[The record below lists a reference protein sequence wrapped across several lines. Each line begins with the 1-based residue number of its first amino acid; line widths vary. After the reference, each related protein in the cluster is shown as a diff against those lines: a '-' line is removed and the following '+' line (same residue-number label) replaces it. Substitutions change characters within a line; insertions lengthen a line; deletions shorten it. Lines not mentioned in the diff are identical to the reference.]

1 MAAAVLVGVTVF
13 QVFANRQHRI
23 NLAGAAVE
31 QRILAAH
38 QQMVNAAESLDAEAL
53 YANVIDS
60 PTFLLTDGQLLSRSA
75 ALEQTRAGFR
85 RLTRLKYAIRERHID
100 VLSPSLALVILT
112 GTIHSETRDGR
123 SAATEF
129 AQTQLLT
136 LREGRW
142 QVLHT
147 HQSNPAPRQR

>member
-1 MAAAVLVGVTVF
+1 MVAVSLY
-13 QVFANRQHRI
+13 QVFANRQQRI
-23 NLAGAAVE
+23 NLASSAVE
-31 QRILAAH
+31 QRILAAQ
-38 QQMVNAAESLDAEAL
+38 QQMVNAAESLDADAL
-53 YANVIDS
+53 YASVIDS
-60 PTFLLTDGQLLSRSA
+60 PIFLLTDGQFLSRSA

-85 RLTRLKYAIRERHID
+85 QLARLKYEFRERHVD

-112 GTIHSETRDGR
+112 GTIHSENKDGR
-123 SAATEF
+123 STATEF

-136 LREGRW
+136 LRDGRW

>member
-1 MAAAVLVGVTVF
+1 MVAVTVY
-13 QVFANRQHRI
+13 QVFANRQHRVD
-23 NLAGAAVE
+23 LASSAVE

-38 QQMVNAAESLDAEAL
+38 QQMVNAAESLDADAL
-53 YANVIDS
+53 YASVIDS
-60 PTFLLTDGQLLSRSA
+60 PTFLLAEGQLLSRSA
-75 ALEQTRAGFR
+75 AMEQTRAGFQ
-85 RLTRLKYAIRERHID
+85 RLARLKYDFRERHID

-123 SAATEF
+123 TIATEF

-147 HQSNPAPRQR
+147 HQSNPAARQR